1 MHAARRPAL
10 RTHPGGRFFWNQGCA
25 TISGMVMRRSGSLI
39 SMRLQGAGWVG
50 GGWEGGR
57 VGGWA
62 GRWVGAQGRDCLKA
76 GREEQSKLPTR

>member
-39 SMRLQGAGWVG
+39 SMRLQRG
-50 GGWEGGR
+50 G
-57 VGGWA
+57 
-62 GRWVGAQGRDCLKA
+62 VGARQESESRVWGANRDA
-76 GREEQSKLPTR
+76 